1 MIPTMILLFVV
12 GYLFIALEHKTR
24 IDKSAVALL
33 MAGAIWTVFSLLGND
48 PHIQHELVD
57 QLGDTCEI
65 LVFLIGAMTIVDL
78 IDSYGGFNVITDHI
92 TTRNKRKLMWL
103 LAIITFFM
111 SAALDNM
118 TTTIIMVML
127 LRRLIANKTV
137 RGICPRGI
145 VSAATRGGAWSP
157 IGDVTTI
164 MLWMRGNVT
173 AANLI
178 ANLFLPCLVS
188 VVIPTAIA
196 SRYVADR
203 PAAAVSAKALASGC
217 PECIG
222 PRLRLFILIVGV
234 VSLLFVPVF
243 KSLTG
248 LPPYMGMMVSLGF
261 MWILTEIIY
270 DRKRSIRNM
279 EESIQPRVSK
289 VLKHI
294 DMPTILFF
302 LGILMAVGALQT
314 GGVLTDICS
323 CLYKTVHEAFTIAG
337 AIGILSSVVDNVPLV
352 AACMGMYPV
361 ADVATAAASADPAFA
376 QSFVADGLFWHL
388 LTYCAGVGG
397 SLLIIGSAAGVAAGP
412 VRLSGGHRGDLA
424 RTRPDRALT
433 EKFRMRRAP
442 RILPITGLPH
452 NSIIRGWIKYFYP
465 TSDLQPNYQQ
475 FVSQELQYQFS
486 KSTLAESMPDVPRK
500 MWIDHFSTPDIRYR
514 EVRVHRY
521 PTQNQR

>member
-127 LRRLIANKTV
+127 LRRLIAN
-137 RGICPRGI
+137 
-145 VSAATRGGAWSP
+145 
-157 IGDVTTI
+157 
-164 MLWMRGNVT
+164 
-173 AANLI
+173 
-178 ANLFLPCLVS
+178 LFLPCLVS
-188 VVIPTAIA
+188 VVIPAAIA

-314 GGVLTDICS
+314 GGVLTDMADWLDKS
-323 CLYKTVHEAFTIAG
+323 VHEVFTIAG
-337 AIGILSSVVDNVPLV
+337 AIGLLSSVVDNVPLV

-361 ADVATAAASADPAFA
+361 ADAAAVAASADPAFA
-376 QSFVADGLFWHL
+376 QNFVQDGLFWHL

-397 SLLIIGSAAGVAAGP
+397 SLLIIGSAAGVVAMGLEKISFGWYLKRISLLALAGYAAGIA
-412 VRLSGGHRGDLA
+412 VIWLEHL
-424 RTRPDRALT
+424 
-433 EKFRMRRAP
+433 
-442 RILPITGLPH
+442 IVGL
-452 NSIIRGWIKYFYP
+452 
-465 TSDLQPNYQQ
+465 
-475 FVSQELQYQFS
+475 
-486 KSTLAESMPDVPRK
+486 
-500 MWIDHFSTPDIRYR
+500 
-514 EVRVHRY
+514 
-521 PTQNQR
+521 